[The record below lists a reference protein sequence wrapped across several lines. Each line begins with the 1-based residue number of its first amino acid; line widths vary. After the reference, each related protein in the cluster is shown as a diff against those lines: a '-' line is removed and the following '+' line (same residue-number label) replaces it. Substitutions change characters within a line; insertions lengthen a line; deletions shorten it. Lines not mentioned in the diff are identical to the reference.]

1 MENAKEL
8 FVKAFMEAEVLD
20 NAEIPNEDEIEW
32 AFSDKFLRKM
42 DKLIKKNNRVSLST
56 RRTVTKGLIAAIIT
70 VIVVLTGLMSVA
82 GIREPII
89 EFVKKVFPQFN
100 EITLNE
106 QATPT
111 VHTIETEYTL
121 TNLPEGYE
129 LDTYQKDD
137 YSVFAVWKNDAGE
150 EIVFI
155 QNVLDSNFT
164 IDNENDYREIEI
176 NGQKAYL
183 MEDEYGS
190 TVIWT
195 DGYYWLI
202 IKVPAYMKDDIMTL
216 QKNIS
221 EKN

>member
-82 GIREPII
+82 AIREPII

-106 QATPT
+106 QASPT
-111 VHTIETEYTL
+111 VDTIEIEYTL

-137 YSVFAVWKNDAGE
+137 YSVFAVWKNEAGE

-176 NGQKAYL
+176 NRQKAYL

-202 IKVPAYMKDDIMTL
+202 IKIPAYMKDDIMTL

>member
-1 MENAKEL
+1 MENAKKL
-8 FVKAFMEAEVLD
+8 FIKAFMEAETLD

-42 DKLIKKNNRVSLST
+42 DKLIKKNNRVRLST

-70 VIVVLTGLMSVA
+70 VIVVFAGLMSVA
-82 GIREPII
+82 AIRKPIV

-100 EITLNE
+100 EITLGE
-106 QATPT
+106 GYSMT
-111 VHTIETEYTL
+111 VDTIETEYTL

-150 EIVFI
+150 QIVFM
-155 QNVLDSNFT
+155 QNVLDSNLT
-164 IDNENDYREIEI
+164 IDNENTYRELEI
-176 NGQKAYL
+176 NGLKTYWT
-183 MEDEYGS
+183 EDEYGAS
-190 TVIWT
+190 IRWS
-195 DGYYWLI
+195 DGYYWFTVN
-202 IKVPAYMKDDIMTL
+202 VPAYMKNDIITL
-216 QKNIS
+216 QKNIF

>member
-106 QATPT
+106 QASPT
-111 VHTIETEYTL
+111 VDTIETEYTL

-150 EIVFI
+150 EIVFM
-155 QNVLDSNFT
+155 QNLLDSNFS
-164 IDNENDYREIEI
+164 IDNEHFYCEFEID
-176 NGQKAYL
+176 GFKAYW
-183 MEDEYGS
+183 MEDEYGAS
-190 TVIWT
+190 VRWS
-195 DGYYWLI
+195 DGYYLFTVN
-202 IKVPAYMKDDIMTL
+202 VPAYMKKDIMTL

>member
-82 GIREPII
+82 AIREPII

-106 QATPT
+106 QASPT
-111 VHTIETEYTL
+111 VDTIETEYTL
-121 TNLPEGYE
+121 TNLPEGFE

-137 YSVFAVWKNDAGE
+137 FSVFAVWKNEAGE
-150 EIVFI
+150 EIVFM
-155 QNVLDSNFT
+155 QNLLDSNFA
-164 IDNENDYREIEI
+164 IDNENTYREFEM

-183 MEDEYGS
+183 MEDEYSS

-195 DGYYWLI
+195 DGYYWLT
-202 IKVPAYMKDDIMTL
+202 IKVPACMKNDIMTL